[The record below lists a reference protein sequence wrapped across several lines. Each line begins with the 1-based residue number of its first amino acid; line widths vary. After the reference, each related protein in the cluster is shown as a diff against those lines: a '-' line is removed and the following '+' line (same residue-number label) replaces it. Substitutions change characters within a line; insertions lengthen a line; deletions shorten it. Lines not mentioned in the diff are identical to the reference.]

1 MEMPKIETKLEVKNE
16 TADTADLFLY
26 GTIRQACW
34 WDDENSCISASGV
47 RNSLAGLKGKTVNV
61 HLNSP
66 GGDVFESIAICN
78 LLKQHDGTV
87 NIYIDAMAGSGAS
100 LVATA
105 GESVFMFSNS
115 MQMIHNAWTIA
126 SGNATELRKTAD
138 DLEKIDA
145 AVAASYM
152 SRFIGTEDELK
163 QLLADESYLT
173 ADECLA
179 FGLCTE
185 IIKDKQEDD
194 PPQTSIKQSLF
205 AKYNKATAG
214 DGEKSPSLFNAFKK

>member
-1 MEMPKIETKLEVKNE
+1 MPKIETKLEVKNE

-26 GTIRQACW
+26 GTIRQSCW
-34 WDDENSCISASGV
+34 WDDESSCISAIGV
-47 RNSLAGLKGKTVNV
+47 RNSLAGLKGKNVNV

-105 GESVFMFSNS
+105 GENVYMFSNS

-126 SGNATELRKTAD
+126 SGNAAELRKTAD

-163 QLLADESYLT
+163 QLLTDESYLT

-185 IIKDKQEDD
+185 IVKDKEDD

-205 AKYNKATAG
+205 AKYNKAPVG
-214 DGEKSPSLFNAFKK
+214 DGEEKPSLFNAFKK